1 MKDDPTLSIEV
12 QAAEAVRKCLAE
24 VPFLV
29 IEESQAEP
37 HGAPASILAVRCGRR
52 RKVLLVEARTS
63 GEPRFAREAVNS
75 LQLRRNRF
83 PNAAAV
89 FVAPYISPRGAEI
102 CRAADVSYVDLAG
115 NCAIGFDQVFIR
127 REGQKNPLAR
137 RRALRS
143 LFSPRAERVLRVLLT
158 DPRKHWKMQQLAVE
172 AQVSLGL
179 VANVKR
185 LLLDREWIRAGKTG
199 IVLGEPRALLDD
211 WATAYDP
218 ARSTPRSFYSFKE
231 PREVEAAL
239 TLLCQSR
246 GVLYALTGFSA
257 AARLAPFVRTQQAE
271 AYLAGAIED
280 IAASLQLRE
289 VASGANVRLIEPY
302 DEGVFYGSSTIDG
315 IPLVAPVQA
324 YLDLRSTKGRGEEAA
339 AFLLQEAIIPR
350 W

>member
-1 MKDDPTLSIEV
+1 MKVDTIPSIET
-12 QAAEAVRKCLAE
+12 QAAWAVRECLAG

-29 IEESQAEP
+29 IEEGQLESR
-37 HGAPASILAVRCGRR
+37 GAPASTLAVRCGRR
-52 RKVLLVEARTS
+52 RKVLLVEARAS

-75 LQLRRNRF
+75 LQLRRHRL

-89 FVAPYISPRGAEI
+89 FVAPFISPRGAEI
-102 CRAADVSYVDLAG
+102 CREADVSYVDLAG
-115 NCAIGFDQVFIR
+115 NCAISFDQVFVR
-127 REGQKNPLAR
+127 REGRKNPLAR

-143 LFSPRAERVLRVLLT
+143 LYSPRAERVLRVMLT
-158 DPRKHWKMQQLAVE
+158 DPRKRWKMQQLAVE
-172 AQVSLGL
+172 ARVSLGL

-185 LLLDREWIRAGKTG
+185 LLLDREWIRTGKSG

-218 ARSTPRSFYSFKE
+218 RRSTPRIFYSLKE

-239 TLLCQSR
+239 TLLCQTR

-271 AYLAGAIED
+271 AYLSGPIED

-289 VASGANVRLIEPY
+289 VPSGANVRLIEPY
-302 DEGVFYGSSTIDG
+302 DEGVFYGLSAIDG

-324 YLDLRSTKGRGEEAA
+324 YLDLRSTRGRGEEAA
-339 AFLLQEAIIPR
+339 AFLLKEAIIPR